1 MTQGLRML
9 THEKKLILDVLAGNV
24 TEASHPALF
33 DEDTV
38 YFAVW
43 RIEST
48 DFDWLTAQL
57 ARATSREGWLQVA
70 SVLSEVHRK
79 ELSPPSGGTHT
90 AGR

>member
-1 MTQGLRML
+1 ML
-9 THEKKLILDVLAGNV
+9 THEKKLVLDVLAGNV

-38 YFAVW
+38 YFAV
-43 RIEST
+43 RKIEET
-48 DFDWLTAQL
+48 DFDWLAAQ
-57 ARATSREGWLQVA
+57 RATSHEGWLQVA